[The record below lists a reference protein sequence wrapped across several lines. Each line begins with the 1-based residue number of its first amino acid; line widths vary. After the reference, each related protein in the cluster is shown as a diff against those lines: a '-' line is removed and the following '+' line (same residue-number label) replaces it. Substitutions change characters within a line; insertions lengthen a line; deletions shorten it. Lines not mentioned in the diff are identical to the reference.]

1 MDTHIKAFTSPVP
14 QANGALLGSMTWVK
28 RLPATLL
35 AIRQPT
41 ISYHYAGWPPYV

>member
-28 RLPATLL
+28 HLPAALL
-35 AIRQPT
+35 VIRQPT
-41 ISYHYAGWPPYV
+41 VISRYAGWPPYV